1 MIGCFGF
8 GQTPAD
14 GFFHD
19 VGDGSGQTRGFPH
32 LGPKLAVLDGMGLGL
47 PEVMKQGTA
56 SDQLEIEQAPV
67 RWAISSA
74 LAATARQV
82 FTVLAPLNRSARFAS
97 STPATPRSG
106 HSK

>member
-1 MIGCFGF
+1 
-8 GQTPAD
+8 
-14 GFFHD
+14 
-19 VGDGSGQTRGFPH
+19 
-32 LGPKLAVLDGMGLGL
+32 
-47 PEVMKQGTA
+47 
-56 SDQLEIEQAPV
+56 
-67 RWAISSA
+67 